1 MSILGNKLLTLMW
14 IKWGHIEL
22 KALHLLWGVASDY
35 YEDDLDLTIWGGP
48 GFKLLSPES
57 NLK

>member
-1 MSILGNKLLTLMW
+1 MW
-14 IKWGHIEL
+14 IKWAHIEL
-22 KALHLLWGVASDY
+22 KALHLLWGVASNY

-48 GFKLLSPES
+48 GFKPLSPES